1 MITHVHDVEF
11 SKHQSSINFDCEMTV
26 VCDGVLGDLSVG
38 GSNWER
44 GGEAMGFDAM
54 LSDKHPMDKC
64 GGCTAIN
71 NSSGLQ

>member
-1 MITHVHDVEF
+1 VAVI
-11 SKHQSSINFDCEMTV
+11 
-26 VCDGVLGDLSVG
+26 CDGVFGYFPIG
-38 GSNWER
+38 GSDRE
-44 GGEAMGFDAM
+44 GSDKAMGLYTM